1 MATLHGITICYSYA
15 FTNMFGNAA
24 HDSRARFL
32 RHIKVMEFQMRRTHA
47 IHQSTQTMT
56 TRVCVCA
63 CVLRRHNLP
72 NELRGNDDGRVR
84 YHLKGGLPPVPQT
97 RRRRRVVVMAF
108 SASHCR
114 DNVAA
119 PKAKFTHACARARLC
134 ELHVQL
140 IMAAPVDARASRECV
155 GMVRQ

>member
-1 MATLHGITICYSYA
+1 MATPHGITIFDSYC

-72 NELRGNDDGRVR
+72 NELRGNDGRVR

-97 RRRRRVVVMAF
+97 RRGFRRAT
-108 SASHCR
+108 
-114 DNVAA
+114 AA
-119 PKAKFTHACARARLC
+119 TMSRPQRQSLHTRARARA
-134 ELHVQL
+134 
-140 IMAAPVDARASRECV
+140 I
-155 GMVRQ
+155 VRITCSAHYGRPG